1 MNRRH
6 SALLKVALAFF
17 LLSTPG
23 AFAKADNLFSWKL
36 SGNSLAIE
44 SDGKPLTKTFQFSQ
58 DGEHYYILEFRN
70 AVLLGPSQVLETR
83 EPHATVI
90 EVSQFTTH
98 PNVVH
103 IVVRQKTPS
112 VFSLETQPKGDTY
125 HLKLNWQSKSTTPQ
139 AEAPHAPAPHVKV
152 FLDVGHGGYD
162 PGGTGPDGLPE
173 SFVNLD
179 VAEKVAGILRAH
191 GVAVE
196 LDRTT
201 NTFVSLPERVS
212 LVNQSHADLCVGLY
226 CNASKDR
233 TLHGTTTYYFHS
245 DAQAFARYLGHQVAL
260 ALGLADNGTLHDDL
274 YVIKNSTDR
283 IPDVIIEYAYISNY
297 SEEALL
303 SSTDFRDRI
312 ANAVATAILN
322 YTGKK
327 TFDHSVVR

>member
-1 MNRRH
+1 MNRR
-6 SALLKVALAFF
+6 SSDILKAALAIF
-17 LLSTPG
+17 LLSTTG
-23 AFAKADNLFSWKL
+23 AFAKADNLYSWKL
-36 SGNSLAIE
+36 SGSSLAIE
-44 SDGKPLTKTFQFSQ
+44 SDGKPLTKSFQFSQ
-58 DGEHYYILEFRN
+58 DGEHYYILEFRH

-98 PNVVH
+98 PDVVH
-103 IVVRQKTPS
+103 IVVRQKNPS
-112 VFSLETQPKGDTY
+112 VFSLETQPKGDSY
-125 HLKLNWQSKSTTPQ
+125 HLRLDWQSKSP
-139 AEAPHAPAPHVKV
+139 APRAPAPHVKV

-179 VAEKVAGILRAH
+179 VAEKVASILRAH

-233 TLHGTTTYYFHS
+233 SLHGTTTYYFHS
-245 DAQAFARYLGHQVAL
+245 DAQAFARYLGQQVAR

-303 SSTDFRDRI
+303 SSSDFRDRI
-312 ANAVATAILN
+312 ASAVAAAILN

-327 TFDHSVVR
+327 TFDPTDGR